1 MANSVLHLS
10 FHPSLEAVPLPLPP
24 QLAVVITNSLAP
36 HGLVDDAPE
45 RYNLRVVEVLCA
57 SRLLLHAWGV
67 DDPRAVAGEEGR
79 VWLREA
85 VDLREKESSE
95 AAMYERALA
104 DLDKV
109 LGADGRAEKG
119 WSREEMIAASG
130 LSAPDFEKTYLDFI
144 PVRCERFQLY
154 KRAKHTFEESLRVAR
169 FAELCNELAA
179 AGSDGSKAAAGAE
192 ELGRLLNGSHESL
205 RDLFDATVPQV
216 EQLRDIC
223 LKNGALGA
231 RQTGGGW
238 GGAVISLLPA
248 EKVPGFI
255 EAVTKAYPAY
265 EGLSKEKLDEVAF
278 ASMPGSGAGVYQVP
292 QK

>member
-1 MANSVLHLS
+1 MANSVLHIS
-10 FHPSLEAVPLPLPP
+10 FHPSLEAVPLPLPAR
-24 QLAVVITNSLAP
+24 LAVVITNSLAP

-57 SRLLLHAWGV
+57 ARLLLHAWGV
-67 DDPRAVAGEEGR
+67 DQPRAVAGEEGR

-85 VDLREKESSE
+85 VDLREKETSE

-104 DLDKV
+104 DLDTV

-119 WSREEMIAASG
+119 WSRDEMVAASG
-130 LSAPDFEKTYLDFI
+130 MSAADFEKTYLDFI
-144 PVRCERFQLY
+144 PVRCERFQLH

-169 FAELCNELAA
+169 FAELCNAIAA
-179 AGSDGSKAAAGAE
+179 DPAKGGAGAE

-223 LKNGALGA
+223 LRNGALGS

-248 EKVPGFI
+248 DQVPEFVQK
-255 EAVTKAYPAY
+255 VTKEYPAY
-265 EGLSKEKLDEVAF
+265 KGLSPEKLDEVAF
-278 ASMPGSGAGVYQVP
+278 ASMPGSGAGVYKVP
-292 QK
+292 Q